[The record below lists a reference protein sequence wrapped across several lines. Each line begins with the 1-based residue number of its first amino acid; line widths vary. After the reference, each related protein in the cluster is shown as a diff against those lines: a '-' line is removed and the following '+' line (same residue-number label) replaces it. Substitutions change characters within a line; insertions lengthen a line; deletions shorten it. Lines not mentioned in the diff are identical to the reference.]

1 MVPFD
6 PRDWM
11 GGQGWWH
18 ERDENR
24 RKPEEISREVIH
36 RWLASLALCLCFA
49 LVGPVAH
56 LPLSL
61 AGLLLI
67 AAIASIGLA
76 LVRRESPFCDHLT
89 AWDEAALS
97 LTVSL
102 GLWLW
107 FGTGGAGLP

>member
-6 PRDWM
+6 PRDWI

-18 ERDENR
+18 ERDQNR
-24 RKPEEISREVIH
+24 CKPEEISREVMH

-49 LVGPVAH
+49 LLGPVDH

-76 LVRRESPFCDHLT
+76 LVRGESPFSRHLT

-107 FGTGGAGLP
+107 FRDGGAGLS

>member
-1 MVPFD
+1 VGQ
-6 PRDWM
+6 RD
-11 GGQGWWH
+11 H
-18 ERDENR
+18 DR
-24 RKPEEISREVIH
+24 RKSEEISREVIH

-49 LVGPVAH
+49 LLGPVGH

-67 AAIASIGLA
+67 AALASIGLA
-76 LVRRESPFCDHLT
+76 LVGGESPFSRHLT

-107 FGTGGAGLP
+107 FRDRGAGLP

>member
-11 GGQGWWH
+11 GGQGWWDQGDH
-18 ERDENR
+18 DR

-49 LVGPVAH
+49 LFGPVEH

-67 AAIASIGLA
+67 AAIASVAVA
-76 LVRRESPFCDHLT
+76 LVRRDSPFSRHLT

-97 LTVSL
+97 LTISL

-107 FGTGGAGLP
+107 FGAGGVGRP

>member
-11 GGQGWWH
+11 GGQGWWR
-18 ERDENR
+18 ECDQNR
-24 RKPEEISREVIH
+24 RKPEEISREVMH

-49 LVGPVAH
+49 LLGPVDH

-76 LVRRESPFCDHLT
+76 LVRGESPFSRHLT

-107 FGTGGAGLP
+107 FRGGGAGLH

>member
-6 PRDWM
+6 PRDWI

-18 ERDENR
+18 ERDQNR
-24 RKPEEISREVIH
+24 RKPEEISREVMH

-49 LVGPVAH
+49 LLGPVDH

-67 AAIASIGLA
+67 AALASISLA
-76 LVRRESPFCDHLT
+76 LVGRESPFSRHLT

-107 FGTGGAGLP
+107 FRDGGAGL